1 MGLPEGEG
9 TDTYFHWIFP
19 DRQDVS
25 ALVGRFQYWSY
36 GFHVFAG
43 SRRVTATL
51 VTSVA
56 SRMRLNLL
64 RDPSILLFRRLTR
77 LPRHDRYR
85 AVAPTPG
92 LSI

>member
-25 ALVGRFQYWSY
+25 ALVGRFQYWSC

-43 SRRVTATL
+43 QL
-51 VTSVA
+51 
-56 SRMRLNLL
+56 
-64 RDPSILLFRRLTR
+64 
-77 LPRHDRYR
+77 
-85 AVAPTPG
+85 
-92 LSI
+92 